1 MESPLWSYI
10 FGPPKEKRS
19 LFELLRELPI
29 FEGLSNN
36 ELAQVARVLHERH
49 YAADE
54 LVFNEGEPG
63 AGLYVIQSGEI
74 VITKDITDGTTLELA
89 TIHARNFFGELALLD
104 EIPRSASA
112 HARTDSVL
120 LAFSKPDLEN
130 MVSRNPKLA
139 LKIMTNLSRLV
150 CQRLIKA
157 NDNMEKLQRQL
168 TAEQPS
174 SSLTTES
181 AA

>member
-1 MESPLWSYI
+1 MEHPLWGYI
-10 FGPPKEKRS
+10 FGPPKEKQT
-19 LFELLRELPI
+19 LMELLSELPI
-29 FEGLSNN
+29 FQKLSGN
-36 ELAQVARVLHERH
+36 ELNQIARVLHERH
-49 YAADE
+49 YAAGE

-63 AGLYVIQSGEI
+63 AGLYVVKKGEV
-74 VITKDITDGTTLELA
+74 VITKNVENGDPLALA

-112 HARTDSVL
+112 HAHTDSIL

-130 MVSRNPKLA
+130 LMSRNPKLA

-157 NDNMEKLQRQL
+157 NENMEALQN
-168 TAEQPS
+168 TTPS
-174 SSLTTES
+174 VSRKTPVNTEE